1 MMPTISRWR
10 EQKNFPRNCG
20 RDWRK
25 NPLLQV
31 ARRYLP
37 DIKNNN
43 KGRGIRVPPVVP
55 EKYINFAIQSYYKK
69 VKCGKI

>member
-1 MMPTISRWR
+1 MMPIISRWR

-31 ARRYLP
+31 ARRYLS
-37 DIKNNN
+37 DRKNNN
-43 KGRGIRVPPVVP
+43 KACGIRVATAVP
-55 EKYINFAIQSYYKK
+55 EKYINFAIHT
-69 VKCGKI
+69 